1 MQARSFSREQ
11 ATWRKSTNQSLAGS
25 GVCFLSDDEPKVD
38 LIKVYNYTMSQ
49 IASLCEASK
58 KWSL

>member
-38 LIKVYNYTMSQ
+38 LIKVYNYTMPQ
-49 IASLCEASK
+49 IASL
-58 KWSL
+58 